1 MIFVSSM
8 YDAAQ
13 YYYSTLN
20 WKLVPIPSGAKGPT
34 SKGWNAVERAA
45 TPEHW
50 ANHPSDNMGVLLEP
64 SNIVVMD
71 IDNVE
76 ETKLLLETFGLNYDT
91 IFNGCPRL
99 RGNPEHD
106 KAIFKAP
113 DIKLKTHKLSW
124 PNKDCLTDS
133 HTVLEFRAGLVQ
145 DVLPPSIHPVTGK
158 PYEWTTDPSEELPA
172 VPEQILAIWKNWDA
186 FKSELYNACP
196 WAPKKIPPAKKTTA
210 TANEHDDDIIGRF
223 NDANRISDIISR
235 HGYKQISANRYLS
248 PYSKTG
254 LPGVIVFPDNKL
266 FSHHGSEPFDTS
278 RSHDA
283 FDMFCQFECG
293 GDMMLAIREAA
304 RSLGIQTRAE
314 KEAEHGG
321 AIVESLKKQKPGITS
336 EEIESIKKTVSLCDN
351 LPPLPEITH
360 PLFRKWMD
368 IGSRLMYSHQ
378 SYHFGNLLPIASM
391 ALGRRVG
398 TLISTKYVYSNFYM
412 MLVGTSTIS
421 GKSFSSDT
429 AIQEFGIPV
438 VNIPTLLNP
447 VDSSALKRKSCSN
460 PRLVQDL
467 SKSNHMLWYYDEAK
481 EFFDEAGERGWN
493 APIIGN
499 LCTAYDGS
507 QLENAR
513 SNKSNKPNEADNLWL
528 CEHPFLSLL
537 FNMTTDQ
544 LKEASTQKIVGS
556 GFLFRWVWFLENG
569 GEKKKNVTATKEDL
583 DGISEI
589 QKELVRIGT
598 ALKRLQPNDICFG
611 VNEKIEQWSIEIS
624 KRSTDENYQ
633 SATGRSVMHV
643 YKMAMIFSLF
653 DPEFQKKVLGQEKY
667 PIRVEFPDKWVDE
680 AIKIVEGYLLP
691 RVMLVVDYSD
701 KIDTSNKQLHVLNS
715 LRAFGGVAAH
725 SELLKRTKLDSVDF
739 AKAIKTL
746 IESEEIKSVKQGTKT
761 VYCIRL

>member
-1 MIFVSSM
+1 
-8 YDAAQ
+8 
-13 YYYSTLN
+13 
-20 WKLVPIPSGAKGPT
+20 
-34 SKGWNAVERAA
+34 
-45 TPEHW
+45 
-50 ANHPSDNMGVLLEP
+50 
-64 SNIVVMD
+64 
-71 IDNVE
+71 
-76 ETKLLLETFGLNYDT
+76 
-91 IFNGCPRL
+91 
-99 RGNPEHD
+99 
-106 KAIFKAP
+106 
-113 DIKLKTHKLSW
+113 
-124 PNKDCLTDS
+124 
-133 HTVLEFRAGLVQ
+133 
-145 DVLPPSIHPVTGK
+145 
-158 PYEWTTDPSEELPA
+158 
-172 VPEQILAIWKNWDA
+172 
-186 FKSELYNACP
+186 
-196 WAPKKIPPAKKTTA
+196 
-210 TANEHDDDIIGRF
+210 
-223 NDANRISDIISR
+223 
-235 HGYKQISANRYLS
+235 
-248 PYSKTG
+248 
-254 LPGVIVFPDNKL
+254 
-266 FSHHGSEPFDTS
+266 
-278 RSHDA
+278 
-283 FDMFCQFECG
+283 
-293 GDMMLAIREAA
+293 
-304 RSLGIQTRAE
+304 
-314 KEAEHGG
+314 
-321 AIVESLKKQKPGITS
+321 
-336 EEIESIKKTVSLCDN
+336 
-351 LPPLPEITH
+351 
-360 PLFRKWMD
+360 
-368 IGSRLMYSHQ
+368 MYSHQ